1 MARAAQSQRV
11 DIREIA
17 PTADRGVL
25 PWRQPLLWIALAC
38 ALLLAWAVFVRANND
53 YPPLDWGRFRE
64 LGFDPWVVG
73 FAAQEMLL
81 PVALLFLF
89 SRWPLFRQCITRNPE
104 TTGLRWRLFLVL
116 AGGQILYALYQ
127 YGLIRATESSVTL
140 GLIMAVAA
148 GVLGGLPVGLGVGVV
163 AMVTNALLAYFPW
176 PGLEPVDWDTFLT
189 WFMLFNLGALAAL
202 WAGIVAGLAS
212 PSLRLPPRFA
222 LRKLLFLGLGVDF
235 FASFC
240 LFVASDSDGW
250 VVERLLPNL
259 AVAAL
264 AVLALQLMVR
274 DVLDDETRRDAEAAQ
289 LELAQANLALT
300 QTKLALAQAELRAL
314 HAQINPHFLFNSLNT
329 IRYFIRTDPSQARD
343 LLTSLSELFQRAL
356 SAGEFVPLRE
366 EISHVEAYL
375 SLEQARLDER
385 LQVIWTNLARSALE
399 APVPTLILQPLVE
412 NAVIHGISPKPEG
425 GVIHIVVNQV
435 GVDLL
440 IQVDDNGM
448 GFDAHNWQTVPVQ
461 EPTPPAQANA
471 LVARDPRSLVS
482 PGTTS
487 GLALGRPSIGLR
499 NVDERLRMLYGEQYH
514 LHVESAPGNG
524 TRVVIRIP
532 LHNGA
537 RHTTRDESLA
547 RVPE

>member
-1 MARAAQSQRV
+1 MARAAQSQRADYGDGALV
-11 DIREIA
+11 TGHSSQPQLR
-17 PTADRGVL
+17 TA
-25 PWRQPLLWIALAC
+25 LLVFLAC
-38 ALLLAWAVFVRANND
+38 ALLLAWAVFVRASND
-53 YPPLDWGRFRE
+53 YPPLDWGQLRA

-73 FAAQEMLL
+73 TAAQEMLL

-89 SRWPLFRQCITRNPE
+89 SRWPLFRRCITSDLAAE
-104 TTGLRWRLFLVL
+104 ALRWRLFLIM
-116 AGGQILYALYQ
+116 AGGQLLYGLYQ
-127 YGLIRATESSVTL
+127 YGLIRSTESSITL
-140 GLIMAVAA
+140 GLVMAVAA

-163 AMVTNALLAYFPW
+163 AMVTNAMLAYFPW
-176 PGLEPVDWDTFLT
+176 PGIEPVDWDAFLT
-189 WFMLFNLGALAAL
+189 WFMLFNLGALVAL

-212 PSLRLPPRFA
+212 PTLRRPPRFA
-222 LRKLLFLGLGVDF
+222 LRKLLLLGIGVDL
-235 FASFC
+235 FATFC
-240 LFVASDSDGW
+240 LFVASDSDAW
-250 VVERLLPNL
+250 IVERLLPNL
-259 AVAAL
+259 AVTAL

-274 DVLDDETRRDAEAAQ
+274 DVLDEETRRDAEAAQ

-385 LQVIWTNLARSALE
+385 LQVIWTNLARGALE
-399 APVPTLILQPLVE
+399 APIPTLILQPLVE

-435 GVDLL
+435 GADLL
-440 IQVDDNGM
+440 LQVDDNGA
-448 GFDAHNWQTVPVQ
+448 GFDPQNWQTVPVQ
-461 EPTPPAQANA
+461 EPTPSAQANA
-471 LVARDPRSLVS
+471 LVAAASRSLA
-482 PGTTS
+482 PS
-487 GLALGRPSIGLR
+487 GLTAGRQSLGLR
-499 NVDERLRMLYGEQYH
+499 NVDERLRMLYGEAYG
-514 LHVESAPGNG
+514 LHIESAPGSG

-532 LHNGA
+532 LQAGEQIAPHHGMPA
-537 RHTTRDESLA
+537 GMRE
-547 RVPE
+547 